1 MRSVLF
7 LSQKGGREGERASE
21 RERERDTRNA
31 DHIPS
36 PSSFLVSVEQVGK
49 VVTFHSFRSP
59 TMEWRGTSVSKVDTV
74 T

>member
-49 VVTFHSFRSP
+49 VVTFHS
-59 TMEWRGTSVSKVDTV
+59 
-74 T
+74 

>member
-7 LSQKGGREGERASE
+7 LSQKGGREGERASERE

-49 VVTFHSFRSP
+49 VVTFHS
-59 TMEWRGTSVSKVDTV
+59 
-74 T
+74 